1 MGSAGGTLGA
11 GALVAEEG
19 QGEVESFDLAV
30 PSLDLGLLPAADQV
44 GFYFVEAGEHSG
56 VYVQDGTPDAG
67 VFMLARRAIRP
78 AAGAEFH
85 FALVEVAFEFGPFC
99 IGGRPVLLWRAQ
111 GAAAAE
117 ECLVVADEIVIEDGD
132 IPAGGLD

>member
-1 MGSAGGTLGA
+1 VGSAGEPLA
-11 GALVAEEG
+11 VGALVAEEG

-30 PSLDLGLLPAADQV
+30 PSLGLGLLPAADQV
-44 GFYFVEAGEHSG
+44 GFYLVEAGEHSG
-56 VYVQDGTPDAG
+56 VYAQDGTPDAG

-78 AAGAEFH
+78 AAGAELH
-85 FALVEVAFEFGPFC
+85 FALVEVIFEFGPFC
-99 IGGRPVLLWRAQ
+99 VGGQAVLLWWAQ